1 MLSVGLSERG
11 IEMKKL
17 DLTEWAAISEI
28 LGTTAVIASLIFVA
42 YTVDRNTVV
51 MQAANDNVQYQIQ
64 DERAR
69 DIATNPE
76 LASITLKLRRNEELS
91 DVEKERIF
99 MQQVRELNM
108 WELAYR
114 RHAQGLYSPV
124 QWRAWNDYYEFEFTA
139 EFPEEWWTR
148 VKPWY
153 PDDFEKHVDAA
164 YASK

>member
-51 MQAANDNVQYQIQ
+51 MQAANDNFQYQIQ

-69 DIATNPE
+69 DIAPTQNWHP
-76 LASITLKLRRNEELS
+76 LLS
-91 DVEKERIF
+91 
-99 MQQVRELNM
+99 N
-108 WELAYR
+108 
-114 RHAQGLYSPV
+114 
-124 QWRAWNDYYEFEFTA
+124 
-139 EFPEEWWTR
+139 
-148 VKPWY
+148 
-153 PDDFEKHVDAA
+153 
-164 YASK
+164 